1 MNSNFHEKL
10 NKFVII
16 YVDDILVYSKSM
28 EEHVTHL
35 EFVLQKFKEN
45 KLYVIQAKNKFA
57 RLEMDFLE
65 HVLSCERVTPNPKKI
80 ESIKEWQ
87 SSNSTKGIK
96 YLLRLTNLYKKFI
109 KDFSALGKPPIDLLK
124 KKGSFEL
131 KDEQ

>member
-1 MNSNFHEKL
+1 
-10 NKFVII
+10 
-16 YVDDILVYSKSM
+16 M

-45 KLYVIQAKNKFA
+45 KLYVIQAKNKFPS
-57 RLEMDFLE
+57 LEMDFLE

-96 YLLRLTNLYKKFI
+96 SLLRLINLYKKFI
-109 KDFSALGKPPIDLLK
+109 KDFFALGKPPIDLLK
-124 KKGSFEL
+124 KEGSFKL